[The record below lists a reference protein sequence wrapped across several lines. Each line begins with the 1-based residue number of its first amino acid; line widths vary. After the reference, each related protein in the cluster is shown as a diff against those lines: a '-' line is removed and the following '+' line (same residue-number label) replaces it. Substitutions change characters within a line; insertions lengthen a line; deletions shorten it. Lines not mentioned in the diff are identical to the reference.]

1 MISNQDQPPEDP
13 DTLAR
18 QQKIWDQAAAS
29 FDDEPDHGLG
39 PEPVRQAWAGLLLEW
54 LQGEAAN
61 ILDVGCGTGSVSVL
75 LAGLGPR
82 VTGID
87 LSPAMLARAQTKARA
102 AGYSIPFL
110 VMNAAAPAFS
120 ADSFDGLVCRHLLWA
135 LPEPARVLERWARL
149 LRYGGRLLLVEGF
162 WSSGAGLHASDLVD
176 WLPASLAL
184 ESLKDLSDQP
194 DFWGKPVSDE
204 RYALIAVRK

>member
-1 MISNQDQPPEDP
+1 M
-13 DTLAR
+13 
-18 QQKIWDQAAAS
+18 
-29 FDDEPDHGLG
+29 
-39 PEPVRQAWAGLLLEW
+39 
-54 LQGEAAN
+54 
-61 ILDVGCGTGSVSVL
+61 
-75 LAGLGPR
+75 
-82 VTGID
+82 TGID